1 MRRTGKIVLLLLAAL
16 MSAVCLGARAETPF
30 TGDPARIEAAA
41 GSVVCVEVYDRGGN
55 RISVASGFAAF
66 DPPVLV
72 TAQHAIVNMAWMEV
86 IRDDGTRFRV
96 DRLLDFDETADTVL
110 CALPE
115 DAGLTPL
122 PVYTGPVPR
131 GEDVAVIS
139 SRHGLINLVTKGS
152 VCGHWTSQGIDWL
165 LFSAPVTAGSSGG
178 PVLNSRGEVIG
189 LVMGAYDRGNGL
201 NLAAPISV
209 AAAMAE

>member
-1 MRRTGKIVLLLLAAL
+1 MKHAGKVLSLLLILL
-16 MSAVCLGARAETPF
+16 MTAGAARAETPF
-30 TGDPARIEAAA
+30 SADPARIEAAA
-41 GSVVCVEVYDRGGN
+41 QSVVCVEVYDRDGS
-55 RISVASGFAAF
+55 RISVASGFIAF

-72 TAQHAIVNMAWMEV
+72 TAWHAVVNMAWMEV

-96 DRLLDFDETADTVL
+96 DRLLDCDEAADVVL

-122 PVYTGPVPR
+122 PVCAEPPLR
-131 GEDVAVIS
+131 GEDVVVIS
-139 SRHGLINLVTKGS
+139 SRHGIINLVTKGS
-152 VCGHWTSQGIDWL
+152 VCGRWTSEGIDWV

-189 LVMGAYDRGNGL
+189 LVMGVYDKGNGL
-201 NLAAPISV
+201 NLAAPVS
-209 AAAMAE
+209 AALALTE